1 MTRGFLQCQQLG
13 FLIDAIEN
21 ESPTHRHELFSDK
34 LHEDDNRRY
43 SEDTKLKGLL

>member
-34 LHEDDNRRY
+34 LHEDDNR
-43 SEDTKLKGLL
+43 